1 MNTQEMMERFRQF
14 AAADLSFFQSRMGQ
28 VSKVLLETELVRI
41 ALTRFEDKVG
51 VVEVDVE
58 VSLPP
63 LPKSYDIVVLQRF
76 IDVTID
82 VLSYLKRLQSIGFG
96 MELLQEEGIL
106 IASGCLNSEMKE
118 DVFEVLISFN

>member
-1 MNTQEMMERFRQF
+1 MMERFRQF